1 MIRRSTWIMLL
12 IFAAVLAG
20 GVLWSRRAQPDA
32 AEPLPTPE
40 ALWNHDE
47 ADVQGMRIEDLK
59 AGSVVEVRRD
69 PDVGWR
75 MIRPDDEPADAGRVE
90 QAVTWLR
97 SPNVS
102 RVLTGQPDLDP
113 FGLADP
119 AVRVTLLLQD
129 GSTQSFD
136 VGAPTGI
143 AGSTYIRVAGGEA
156 IQVVSGYS
164 LDDVTGLLD
173 DPPVIP
179 PTSTPE
185 PADAGGA
192 SGTGTSPP

>member
-1 MIRRSTWIMLL
+1 MIRRSTWIMLVV
-12 IFAAVLAG
+12 FAVVLAG
-20 GVLWSRRAQPDA
+20 GVFWSRRAQTDA

-40 ALWNHDE
+40 ALWSYDE
-47 ADVQGMRIEDLK
+47 GQVQGLRLEDLK
-59 AGSVVEVRRD
+59 AGKVVEVHRD
-69 PDVGWR
+69 PDVAWK
-75 MIRPDDEPADAGRVE
+75 MTQPDEEPADAGRVE

-97 SPNVS
+97 SPSVS
-102 RVLTGQPDLDP
+102 RVLTGQQDLAP

-119 AVRVTLLLQD
+119 TTRVTLLLQD

-143 AGSTYIRVAGGEA
+143 AGSTYIRVAGADA

-164 LDDVTGLLD
+164 LDDVTGLLA
-173 DPPVIP
+173 DPPVLQ

-185 PADAGGA
+185 PTLGSGGLGSETPA
-192 SGTGTSPP
+192 P